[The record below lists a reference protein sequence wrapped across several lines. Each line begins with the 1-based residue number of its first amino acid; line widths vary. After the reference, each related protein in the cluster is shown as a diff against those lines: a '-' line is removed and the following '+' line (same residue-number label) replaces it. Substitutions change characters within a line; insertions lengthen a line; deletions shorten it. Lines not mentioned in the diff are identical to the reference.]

1 MGPDKNTLDAPA
13 NWRLGDQ
20 LTRSLIAKATVLAI
34 ASLFACWFGTR
45 AVVDGIVNY
54 EGRET
59 SRQWAVAFAHVLSQ
73 SEDDKSN
80 DLMQPYK
87 AGSNPER
94 FKALDDARN
103 GRIRCLPRD
112 PRR

>member
-1 MGPDKNTLDAPA
+1 MGAEDRTIDTPSFR
-13 NWRLGDQ
+13 RLGDQ
-20 LTRSLIAKATVLAI
+20 LTRSLLATATLLAI

-59 SRQWAVAFAHVLSQ
+59 SRQWTVAFAHVLSRA
-73 SEDDKSN
+73 SDGESI

-87 AGSNPER
+87 GGAER
-94 FKALDDARN
+94 PQYP
-103 GRIRCLPRD
+103 GRSQHYRPGAEQH
-112 PRR
+112 PA